1 MSALVTGAT
10 GFIGSHLVPNL
21 LEKGYKVRCL
31 VRGTSA
37 LAKLDGLDVELFPGD
52 LSDCRSLGRAVRG
65 VDYVFHLAGLTKTA
79 KSHEFYDVNARGT
92 ENLVEAAARE
102 NPGIRKFVYLSSHA
116 AAGPSLNGLALTE
129 EKEPHPVSHYGKSKL
144 MGERAVLE
152 RSGPMPAVVLR
163 PTAVYGPGDR
173 DLYLFFKAIKKG
185 VFPYWGACRYSL
197 LYVEDLV
204 QGIIAAA
211 EAPEDAGK
219 VFFLSDGNI
228 YTNEEIAEAIAG
240 AFSDNRAEKKEK
252 LKILKLP
259 MPRLFLL
266 IAATF
271 SALAGK
277 DSGIINKDKLREMG
291 FPNWCCDPGRAIREI
306 GFVPKI
312 TLKEGAKWTAD
323 WYRIHQ
329 WL

>member
-10 GFIGSHLVPNL
+10 GFIGGHLVPKL

-37 LAKLDGLDVELFPGD
+37 LAKLDGLDVEFFPGD
-52 LSDCRSLGRAVRG
+52 LSDPGSLRKAVRG
-65 VDYVFHLAGLTKTA
+65 VDYVFHLAGLTKTN
-79 KSHEFYDVNARGT
+79 KNQEFYDVNFRGT
-92 ENLVEAAARE
+92 ENLAEAAAKE
-102 NPGIRKFVYLSSHA
+102 NPGLKKFVYLSSHA
-116 AAGPSLNGLALTE
+116 AAGPSFNGGALTE

-144 MGERAVLE
+144 LGEKAVLG
-152 RSGPMPAVVLR
+152 RAGLMPVVVLR

-173 DLYLFFKAIKKG
+173 DFYLFFKAINKG
-185 VFPYWGACRYSL
+185 IFPYWGACRYSL
-197 LYVEDLV
+197 LYVGDLV

-211 EAPEDAGK
+211 EAPQAAGR

-228 YTNEEIAEAIAG
+228 YTNSEIARTIAG
-240 AFSDNRAEKKEK
+240 ALHSR
-252 LKILKLP
+252 LLKLP
-259 MPRLFLL
+259 MPRFFLL

-291 FPNWCCDPGRAIREI
+291 FPNWCCDPGRAKREI
-306 GFVPKI
+306 GFLPKI
-312 TLKEGAKWTAD
+312 TLKEGAKWTAE